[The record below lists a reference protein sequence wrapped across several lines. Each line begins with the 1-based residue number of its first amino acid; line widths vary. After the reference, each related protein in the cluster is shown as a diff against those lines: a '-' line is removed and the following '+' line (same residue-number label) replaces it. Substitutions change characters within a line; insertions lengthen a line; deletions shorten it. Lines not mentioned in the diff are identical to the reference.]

1 MAGVSFELQE
11 ILGKKG
17 LFSFLRVTGY
27 AMALSSGN
35 WLLATGAILIL
46 GALAQR
52 FAISSALFLQY
63 KTYVT
68 YVIALSLIVS
78 GAFQLFFTRYIADR
92 LFELALWR
100 VFPNYCGALLLVGGV
115 GYAAGLGLS
124 SVLCRGLPLV
134 FHLLFASTLG
144 VLSGIW
150 LTSSLLVGLKNY
162 GRVTLAFSLGY
173 AFIAFGTPFGFR
185 LGLLGG
191 LSVFYV
197 GQLLLLCL
205 LAASVWRA
213 YQPSGVIVEWDFLR
227 RGRSYPVLIF
237 IG

>member
-1 MAGVSFELQE
+1 
-11 ILGKKG
+11 
-17 LFSFLRVTGY
+17 
-27 AMALSSGN
+27 MALSSGN

-237 IG
+237 IGLGLNVALWIDKFLFWGVPLPGKG